1 VLPVASAELM
11 EIGPATAWVVPC
23 LDLAKQFALPVGEC
37 GDGTVKMHSVGGE
50 TPIEPGTYTLSPD
63 RGDRRPITLT
73 VGAADAAAFPVPDAI
88 SRNLPQLIIEPEA
101 LAGDRAPSATKF
113 YVTTDGSAVTGERL
127 RTTVLASVPTAYVRL
142 AAESRATSRV
152 FEEFGRVVGL
162 GLIGTLVL
170 AGCSLA
176 VAASTSVLERRRQFA
191 LLRSA
196 GMPVSRLRA
205 LVLLQAGAPLLAVA
219 AVSAV
224 LGIAIAQLI
233 LRLVTVDAVPW
244 PDPSL
249 GLILA
254 VSMLGAIGVVALML
268 PPLER
273 LTRPET
279 ARAE

>member
-1 VLPVASAELM
+1 MRSRRASVVA
-11 EIGPATAWVVPC
+11 PT
-23 LDLAKQFALPVGEC
+23 
-37 GDGTVKMHSVGGE
+37 
-50 TPIEPGTYTLSPD
+50 
-63 RGDRRPITLT
+63 R
-73 VGAADAAAFPVPDAI
+73 
-88 SRNLPQLIIEPEA
+88 
-101 LAGDRAPSATKF
+101 F
-113 YVTTDGSAVTGERL
+113 YVTTDGSATTGEQL
-127 RTTVLASVPTAYVRL
+127 RTAVLASVPTAYVRL
-142 AAESRATSRV
+142 AAESRATSRI

-176 VAASTSVLERRRQFA
+176 VAVTTSVLERRRQFA

-219 AVSAV
+219 TLSAV
-224 LGIAIAQLI
+224 LGIVVAQVI
-233 LRLVTVDAVPW
+233 LRLATVDAVPW

-249 GLILA
+249 GL
-254 VSMLGAIGVVALML
+254 MLGFSLLGALLVVALML

-273 LTRPET
+273 MTRPET

>member
-1 VLPVASAELM
+1 M
-11 EIGPATAWVVPC
+11 TI
-23 LDLAKQFALPVGEC
+23 
-37 GDGTVKMHSVGGE
+37 
-50 TPIEPGTYTLSPD
+50 
-63 RGDRRPITLT
+63 
-73 VGAADAAAFPVPDAI
+73 GAADTAAFLVPETLG
-88 SRNLPQLIIEPEA
+88 RFLPQLIIEPDA
-101 LAGDRAPSATKF
+101 LTGDRGTSPTKF

-176 VAASTSVLERRRQFA
+176 VAVSTSVLEQRRQFA

-219 AVSAV
+219 AVSAC
-224 LGIAIAQLI
+224 
-233 LRLVTVDAVPW
+233 
-244 PDPSL
+244 
-249 GLILA
+249 
-254 VSMLGAIGVVALML
+254 
-268 PPLER
+268 
-273 LTRPET
+273 
-279 ARAE
+279 